1 MSIPNK
7 LTVAMQDEVI
17 KIAEKRLCRPLAND
31 IKEKVCQNRWSYMGL
46 EMMIDTVK
54 DIEFDKIES
63 YISNLDK

>member
-1 MSIPNK
+1 
-7 LTVAMQDEVI
+7 MQDEVI
-17 KIAEKRLCRPLAND
+17 KIAEKRLCRPLVND

-63 YISNLDK
+63 YLSNLDK